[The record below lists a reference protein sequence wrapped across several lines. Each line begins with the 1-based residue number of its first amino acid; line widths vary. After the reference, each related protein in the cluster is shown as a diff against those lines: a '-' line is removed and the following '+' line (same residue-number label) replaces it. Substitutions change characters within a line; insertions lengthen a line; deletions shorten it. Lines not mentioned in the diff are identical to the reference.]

1 MFDVLLYIIIIMGPI
16 VLMTYV
22 EAYHSPNRA
31 HLWGG
36 LPQSKWY
43 KNPWVISMILTVVS
57 FLYLSGMWVFVLE
70 GQQQNELIFSYIL
83 FMTGAILWAPLT
95 LVALQREEKLWSVA
109 TALWLTALGSIGFF
123 INTCTAKQTNAL
135 MITAALI
142 CMLHHVGF
150 DALYWW
156 LTWHPRDTA
165 KPFFTS
171 EKTETKTD
179 YNTLNF
185 F

>member
-1 MFDVLLYIIIIMGPI
+1 MFDALLYIIIIMGPI

-36 LPQSKWY
+36 LPQTTWY
-43 KNPWVISMILTVVS
+43 KNPWVISMMLTVVS
-57 FLYLSGMWVFVLE
+57 FLYMSGMWVFVLE
-70 GQQQNELIFSYIL
+70 DVQQNELVFSYIL

-95 LVALQREEKLWSVA
+95 LVALQREQKLGSVA
-109 TALWLTALGSIGFF
+109 AALWLTAAGSVGFL
-123 INTCTAKQTNAL
+123 INVCTLKNQPL
-135 MITAALI
+135 MVLAAVI

-150 DALYWW
+150 DAIYWW
-156 LTWHPRDTA
+156 YTWHPRDTA
-165 KPFFTS
+165 TPFFTS
-171 EKTETKTD
+171 EQTETKTKYD
-179 YNTLNF
+179 TLNF